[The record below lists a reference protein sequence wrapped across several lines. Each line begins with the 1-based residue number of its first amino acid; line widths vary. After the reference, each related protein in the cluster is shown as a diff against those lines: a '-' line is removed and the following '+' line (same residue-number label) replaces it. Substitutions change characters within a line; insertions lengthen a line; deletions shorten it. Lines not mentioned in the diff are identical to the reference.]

1 MRLTSVA
8 FLLSVVYKVKV
19 LIFLYYFAVC
29 FFFPLWSAG
38 LTIDI
43 LRHVKEGS
51 NNEKFSSQ

>member
-19 LIFLYYFAVC
+19 LIFLYYFAV

-38 LTIDI
+38 LTIYI
-43 LRHVKEGS
+43 LRNVKEGS

>member
-1 MRLTSVA
+1 MRLMSVA

-19 LIFLYYFAVC
+19 LIFLYYFAV

-38 LTIDI
+38 LTIYI
-43 LRHVKEGS
+43 LRNVKEGS